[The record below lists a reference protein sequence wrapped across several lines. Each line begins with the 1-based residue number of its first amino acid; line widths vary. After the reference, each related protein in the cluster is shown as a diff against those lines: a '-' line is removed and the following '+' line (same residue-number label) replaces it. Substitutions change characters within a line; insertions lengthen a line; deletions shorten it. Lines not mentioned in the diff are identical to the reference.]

1 MSARPKS
8 PDKRGL
14 VSHGSLYAPCIDF
27 KPGVRLSNAQ
37 SADVGVRLVEN
48 KREDARFRIKFYYGP
63 VEKDPI
69 GVYIPTNRGLHCL
82 LFKIEHVLD
91 KPDRRAIANMI
102 EQRVYPVL
110 KTGMY
115 DITPYS
121 DDKSVCS
128 DSHASYYV
136 LAFFVKTPVL
146 NYEPDFPAIARAI
159 AIADT
164 QTAFKIGNDGHEYSY
179 SITTTNVA
187 EYIEQGATARTYTA
201 EMEIVRKL

>member
-48 KREDARFRIKFYYGP
+48 TREGARFRIRFYYGP
-63 VEKDPI
+63 VEKNPV
-69 GVYIPTNRGLHCL
+69 GVYIPTNRDLHCL

-91 KPDRRAIANMI
+91 KGSRINIANMI
-102 EQRVYPVL
+102 KERVFPVL
-110 KTGMY
+110 KAGMY

-136 LAFFVKTPVL
+136 LAFFVKTLDL
-146 NYEPDFPAIARAI
+146 NHEPDFPAIARAI
-159 AIADT
+159 ADT
-164 QTAFKIGNDGHEYSY
+164 KTAFKIDKDGYEYSY

-187 EYIEQGATARTYTA
+187 AYTEQGARTYTA